1 MKIQRFIIIFIVL
14 IITAFLIHTVTDKF
28 IYSITS
34 ISNALF
40 IVGIVALMPSIVA
53 LTNAYQVF
61 HGFRYAIRAFI
72 STSFRREY
80 PNFRDYKE
88 ERTVSI
94 KSSIFL
100 EVFLASMILIVTSI
114 ILAGVA

>member
-1 MKIQRFIIIFIVL
+1 MKISRFIIIFFVL
-14 IITAFLIHTVTDKF
+14 IFTSFLIHSAADGF
-28 IYSITS
+28 NYSITS

-40 IVGIVALMPSIVA
+40 IVGIVLTMTAIVA

-88 ERTVSI
+88 EKTVHT
-94 KSSIFL
+94 KSSLFL
-100 EVFLASMILIVTSI
+100 EVFLASVIILVVSI